1 MRSPCPPPRGPPSRG
16 VVRQRCLLPS
26 SLPSPRMHR
35 LMFPALRPSV
45 VIFMRGTVP
54 AGVEPRNMEPDKCE
68 GWEWCTWDEVAR
80 KQPLFRSLE
89 MFIED
94 GMHLS
99 I

>member
-1 MRSPCPPPRGPPSRG
+1 MPWA
-16 VVRQRCLLPS
+16 
-26 SLPSPRMHR
+26 
-35 LMFPALRPSV
+35 PALHHSV

-54 AGVEPRNMEPDKCE
+54 AGVEPQNMEPDKCE

-94 GMHLS
+94 KMHLS
-99 I
+99 D